1 MRHSQKDNHM
11 LLFVLVIAF
20 LFALTGTACG
30 AEEMTEVQTV
40 SPLVD
45 QLLVWLSVAMT
56 VITLLANTLPPHW
69 SFTQLLARLST
80 DLRGI
85 RKPDPAKTTKL
96 PSVLLVLLALLLP
109 SCALWRDAVAPSLI
123 ECAPDKAYV
132 IDNLSLILAGQDA
145 TQVLDRIKS
154 EKGVAFVVCALE
166 QFLDRVAV
174 SPETAQERATARA
187 YIDRERAQ

>member
-1 MRHSQKDNHM
+1 M
-11 LLFVLVIAF
+11 LLFVLVFAF
-20 LFALTGTACG
+20 LCALTGTAFG
-30 AEEMTEVQTV
+30 AEELTEVQTA
-40 SPLVD
+40 SPLMD

-56 VITLLANTLPPHW
+56 IITLLANTLPPHW
-69 SFTQLLARLST
+69 SFTQLCARLST

-85 RKPDPAKTTKL
+85 RKPDPKKTTKL
-96 PSVLLVLLALLLP
+96 PPIPSLIVLVSLMFTG
-109 SCALWRDAVAPSLI
+109 CALWRDAVVPAVI

-145 TQVLDRIKS
+145 TEVLDRIKS

-174 SPETAQERATARA
+174 SPETAQERATAKA